1 MPRESV
7 RDKKAKQLKLTQLK
21 QEAKNTITTGVHEHG
36 MSGIK
41 QAGKGTY

>member
-21 QEAKNTITTGVHEHG
+21 QEAKNTMTKEVYEQC
-36 MSGIK
+36 MKEIK